1 MLCNHCFAFIFSL
14 FLLQRTSQ
22 IELEALTEQFQPES
36 FLMVAL
42 IHVAVWGLLTT
53 SVESATTLIGDTH
66 SVATNADTAGMN
78 EIEETQHA
86 TLDKNFDATP
96 LYMSR
101 KVREMF
107 DSTSKQQRDHGHLFM
122 TLKHKVAAI
131 SVRPQVEMDRYRIQH
146 DCSP

>member
-1 MLCNHCFAFIFSL
+1 
-14 FLLQRTSQ
+14 
-22 IELEALTEQFQPES
+22 
-36 FLMVAL
+36 MVAL

-131 SVRPQVEMDRYRIQH
+131 SVRPQVEMDQYRIQH
-146 DCSP
+146 DCSPLNIIVFLPQILRITMIHTQSSESQNLHYLDVVRLK